1 MSRGVRVQLGEY
13 QGIKLGVHAF
23 SLKDPYYTVLTVR
36 WPVFFSLAV
45 TFYLS
50 LNLLFASAYYLVPGC
65 INNAR
70 PGVFT
75 DCFFFSIETLAT
87 VGYGVMSPA
96 TLYGHIVA
104 STEIITGMM
113 SMAVITGLVFVRFSR
128 PRARMLF
135 SKVAVVAPFDGRTAL
150 MFRVASQRNGAV
162 ADASARFTMLRAVKD
177 GGDGHIQR
185 RFIDLKLE
193 RSTSPM
199 LGLSWTLVHYID
211 EDSPL
216 HGATPEML
224 EKEGSS
230 LLVSISGYDESISA
244 NVTARHTYRPGAL
257 LYGHR
262 FVNIIEY
269 LPTGEIEL
277 DMRHFHDVVEL
288 PETGLR
294 AAA

>member
-1 MSRGVRVQLGEY
+1 MNRGVRVELGEY
-13 QGIKLGVHAF
+13 RGIKLGVHRF

-36 WPVFFSLAV
+36 WPTFFALAV

-50 LNLLFASAYYLVPGC
+50 LNLFFATAYYLVPDC
-65 INNAR
+65 IHNAR
-70 PGVFT
+70 PGVFA

-128 PRARMLF
+128 PKARLLF
-135 SKVAVVAPFDGRTAL
+135 SRVAVVAPFDGRMAL
-150 MFRVASQRNGAV
+150 MLRVANQRNGAV
-162 ADASARFTMLRAVKD
+162 ADASARLTMLRAVKS

-185 RFIDLKLE
+185 RFIDLSLE
-193 RSTSPM
+193 RPTSPM
-199 LGLSWTLVHYID
+199 LGLSWTLIHYID
-211 EDSPL
+211 ENSPL
-216 HGATPEML
+216 HGLTQEIL
-224 EKEGSS
+224 EEEGGS

-244 NVTARHTYRPGAL
+244 NVTARHAYRPDAL
-257 LYGHR
+257 LYSHR
-262 FVNIIEY
+262 FVNIIKY

-277 DMRHFHDVVEL
+277 DMTHFHDVEQM
-288 PETGLR
+288 PEVVVK

>member
-13 QGIKLGVHAF
+13 QGIKLGVRAF

-128 PRARMLF
+128 PRARLLF
-135 SKVAVVAPFDGRTAL
+135 SKVAVVAPFDGRMAL
-150 MFRVASQRNGAV
+150 MLRVANERNGAV
-162 ADASARFTMLRAVKD
+162 ADASARMTLLRAVP
-177 GGDGHIQR
+177 GGEGHIQR
-185 RFIDLKLE
+185 RFVDLKLE
-193 RSTSPM
+193 RATSPM
-199 LGLSWTLVHYID
+199 LGLSWTLVHFID
-211 EDSPL
+211 EGSAL
-216 HGATPEML
+216 HDITPEAL
-224 EKEGSS
+224 EEEGSS

-244 NVTARHTYRPGAL
+244 NVTARHAYRPKAL

-277 DMRHFHDVVEL
+277 DMRRFHDVVEL